1 MPLLDHFHPP
11 LYPQRAWESFHSRWA
26 NSIAD
31 ELHRVLPQRYF
42 AEVHIHL
49 GGQVEADVAE
59 FEHCRS
65 GRHGNGAAGGVAV
78 RTWAPPAAAMAMP
91 AVFPDD
97 MEVQVRDQT
106 DDARL
111 VGAVELVSPRNKDR
125 DDSRRAFAAKCAA
138 YLQRGVGLVVLDI
151 VTSRQ
156 SNLHNEMIRMMNW
169 GEAFLMPPDALLYAA
184 AYRPARRQETNQID
198 VWPQAL
204 AVGQACRSCRWPCA
218 AARRAA
224 GPGSDLHRRLP
235 AQPVVRPPHFASHA
249 SPAASNT
256 GPSTH
261 TRR

>member
-1 MPLLDHFHPP
+1 MPLMDHFHPP

-59 FEHCRS
+59 FERATQT
-65 GRHGNGAAGGVAV
+65 GNGAAGGAAV
-78 RTWAPPAAAMAMP
+78 QTWAPPAAALAMP
-91 AVFPDD
+91 ATFPDD
-97 MEVQVRDQT
+97 LEVQVRDQT

-111 VGAVELVSPRNKDR
+111 VAVIELVSPRNKDR

-138 YLQRGVGLVVLDI
+138 YLQRGVGLVVIDI

-169 GEAFLMPPDALLYAA
+169 GDAYPMPADALLYAA
-184 AYRPARRQETNQID
+184 AYRPVRREEVNLID
-198 VWPQAL
+198 LWLSALTVGRPLPQLPLAL
-204 AVGQACRSCRWPCA
+204 RGGPAVPLNLEATYTDACQRS
-218 AARRAA
+218 
-224 GPGSDLHRRLP
+224 RL
-235 AQPVVRPPHFASHA
+235 
-249 SPAASNT
+249 
-256 GPSTH
+256 
-261 TRR
+261 

>member
-31 ELHRVLPQRYF
+31 ELHRVLPRRYF

-59 FEHCRS
+59 FDYIAEPE
-65 GRHGNGAAGGVAV
+65 GEAGNGAAGGVGV
-78 RTWAPPAAAMAMP
+78 RSWAPPAAAMVLP

-97 MEVQVRDQT
+97 LEVQVRDQT

-111 VGAVELVSPRNKDR
+111 VAVVELVSPRNKDR

-138 YLQRGVGLVVLDI
+138 YLQRGVGLLVIDV

-156 SNLHNEMIRMMNW
+156 GNLHNEMIGMMQWGDAFRMP
-169 GEAFLMPPDALLYAA
+169 AAALLYAA
-184 AYRPARRQETNQID
+184 AYRPVRRDVSQID
-198 VWPQAL
+198 FWPSAL
-204 AVGQACRSCRWPCA
+204 AVGGPLPLLPLALRGGPAVPLDLETTYTDACQRS
-218 AARRAA
+218 
-224 GPGSDLHRRLP
+224 RL
-235 AQPVVRPPHFASHA
+235 
-249 SPAASNT
+249 
-256 GPSTH
+256 
-261 TRR
+261 

>member
-59 FEHCRS
+59 FDRAAEA
-65 GRHGNGAAGGVAV
+65 GDGAAGGVAV
-78 RTWAPPAAAMAMP
+78 QTWAPPAAVMTMP
-91 AVFPDD
+91 AAFPDD
-97 MEVQVRDQT
+97 MEVRVRDQT

-111 VGAVELVSPRNKDR
+111 VAVVELVSPRNKDR

-138 YLQRGVGLVVLDI
+138 YLQRGVGLVVIDV

-169 GEAFLMPPDALLYAA
+169 TDAFLMPAEALLYAA
-184 AYRPARRQETNQID
+184 AYRPVRRRDANQID
-198 VWPQAL
+198 VWPSAL
-204 AVGQACRSCRWPCA
+204 AVGRELPLLPLALRGGPAVPLNLEATYTDACRRS
-218 AARRAA
+218 
-224 GPGSDLHRRLP
+224 RL
-235 AQPVVRPPHFASHA
+235 
-249 SPAASNT
+249 
-256 GPSTH
+256 
-261 TRR
+261 

>member
-31 ELHRVLPQRYF
+31 ELHRVLPRRYF

-59 FEHCRS
+59 FERVPEAE
-65 GRHGNGAAGGVAV
+65 GEPGNGATGGVAL
-78 RTWAPPAAAMAMP
+78 RTWAAPAAVMVAP

-97 MEVQVRDQT
+97 LEVQVRDQT

-111 VGAVELVSPRNKDR
+111 VAVVELVSPRNKDR

-138 YLQRGVGLVVLDI
+138 YLQRGVGLVLLDI

-156 SNLHNEMIRMMNW
+156 FNLHNEMVRMLNW
-169 GEAFLMPPDALLYAA
+169 GDAFLMPPEALMYAA

-198 VWPQAL
+198 VWPQTLAL
-204 AVGQACRSCRWPCA
+204 GQAPPLLPLALRGASAVPLDLEATYDDACQRS
-218 AARRAA
+218 
-224 GPGSDLHRRLP
+224 RL
-235 AQPVVRPPHFASHA
+235 
-249 SPAASNT
+249 
-256 GPSTH
+256 
-261 TRR
+261 

>member
-31 ELHRVLPQRYF
+31 ELHRVLPDRYF

-59 FEHCRS
+59 FDRAAAET
-65 GRHGNGAAGGVAV
+65 GNGAAGGVAV
-78 RTWAPPAAAMAMP
+78 QTWAPPAAVMTMP
-91 AVFPDD
+91 AAFPDD

-111 VGAVELVSPRNKDR
+111 VAVVELVSPRNKDR
-125 DDSRRAFAAKCAA
+125 DDSRPAFAAKCAA
-138 YLQRGVGLVVLDI
+138 YLQRGVGLVVIDV

-169 GEAFLMPPDALLYAA
+169 GDTFLLPADALLYAA
-184 AYRPARRQETNQID
+184 AYRPVRRQNVNQID
-198 VWPQAL
+198 VWPSALTLGQAL
-204 AVGQACRSCRWPCA
+204 PQLPLALRGGPAVPLKLEASYADACQRSRI
-218 AARRAA
+218 
-224 GPGSDLHRRLP
+224 
-235 AQPVVRPPHFASHA
+235 
-249 SPAASNT
+249 
-256 GPSTH
+256 
-261 TRR
+261 

>member
-49 GGQVEADVAE
+49 GSQVEADVAE
-59 FEHCRS
+59 FES
-65 GRHGNGAAGGVAV
+65 VAEPESEPGNGAAGGVAL
-78 RTWAPPAAAMAMP
+78 RTWAPPAAALVMP

-97 MEVQVRDQT
+97 LEVHVRDQT

-111 VGAVELVSPRNKDR
+111 VAVVELVSPRNKDR

-138 YLQRGVGLVVLDI
+138 YLQRGVGLALLDI

-156 SNLHNEMIRMMNW
+156 FNLHNEMVRMLNL
-169 GEAFLMPPDALLYAA
+169 GELFVMPPEALLYAV
-184 AYRPARRQETNQID
+184 AYRPARRQDANQID
-198 VWPQAL
+198 VWPNALAIGQAL
-204 AVGQACRSCRWPCA
+204 PLLPLALRGGPAVPLDLEATYADACQRS
-218 AARRAA
+218 
-224 GPGSDLHRRLP
+224 RL
-235 AQPVVRPPHFASHA
+235 
-249 SPAASNT
+249 
-256 GPSTH
+256 
-261 TRR
+261 

>member
-31 ELHRVLPQRYF
+31 ELHRVLPRRYF

-59 FEHCRS
+59 FERVPEAE
-65 GRHGNGAAGGVAV
+65 GEPGNGGAGGVAL
-78 RTWAPPAAAMAMP
+78 RTWAPPAAMMVMP

-97 MEVQVRDQT
+97 LEVQVRDQT

-111 VGAVELVSPRNKDR
+111 VAVVELVSPRNKDR

-138 YLQRGVGLVVLDI
+138 YLQRGVGLVMLDI

-156 SNLHNEMIRMMNW
+156 FNLHNEMVRMMGW
-169 GEAFLMPPDALLYAA
+169 GDAFLMPPEVLYAT
-184 AYRPARRQETNQID
+184 AYRPARRRETNQID
-198 VWPQAL
+198 AWPQAL
-204 AVGQACRSCRWPCA
+204 TVGQALPLVPLALRGASAVPLELEATYDDACQRS
-218 AARRAA
+218 
-224 GPGSDLHRRLP
+224 RL
-235 AQPVVRPPHFASHA
+235 
-249 SPAASNT
+249 
-256 GPSTH
+256 
-261 TRR
+261 

>member
-59 FEHCRS
+59 FER
-65 GRHGNGAAGGVAV
+65 AAEAG
-78 RTWAPPAAAMAMP
+78 
-91 AVFPDD
+91 DD
-97 MEVQVRDQT
+97 LEVQVRDQT

-111 VGAVELVSPRNKDR
+111 VAVVELVSPRNKDR

-138 YLQRGVGLVVLDI
+138 YLQRGVGLVVIDI

-156 SNLHNEMIRMMNW
+156 SNLHNETIRMMEW
-169 GEAFLMPPDALLYAA
+169 GDAFLMSPDAVLYAA
-184 AYRPARRQETNQID
+184 AYRPVRRHDTNQID
-198 VWPQAL
+198 LWPAALVVGRAWPLLAL
-204 AVGQACRSCRWPCA
+204 ALRGGPAVPLDLEATYTDACQRS
-218 AARRAA
+218 
-224 GPGSDLHRRLP
+224 RL
-235 AQPVVRPPHFASHA
+235 
-249 SPAASNT
+249 
-256 GPSTH
+256 
-261 TRR
+261 